1 MDDLLYLKAFQYFG
15 TNLWK
20 TLWDSQI
27 FAVKFS
33 DRNVGYCCVMGAS
46 GEHLALG
53 VYMGEEGIRSYLR
66 LAYNFEGYSD
76 IDDIERMTS
85 QECIMCSFVRQSQLE
100 RKEQLRA
107 RAIIKKLGLSLE
119 QTKLFP
125 VFEKFIQYH
134 LPTTNIPQ
142 KEYQYVIEAFDAC
155 FEVSEKLKIK
165 SPEEINLT
173 ADAELCGKTI
183 PYLTLRKD
191 GKYTW
196 RTKKLPKDVM
206 YPLYAASNY
215 NEILAKKIKKLKN
228 NNQTWYCAT
237 FRLNKAVNDE
247 SKIPMFPLVQVLVE
261 KQSEMI
267 LNIRI
272 CDSNNPYCTTLPN
285 QLFDTILEIGKPHE
299 IITCDLKAQIL
310 YENLL
315 KELEIES
322 TYNPN
327 TKTIN
332 RIKLQLRNWG

>member
-1 MDDLLYLKAFQYFG
+1 MGQP
-15 TNLWK
+15 N
-20 TLWDSQI
+20 

-33 DRNVGYCCVMGAS
+33 DGNIGYCCVMGAS

-53 VYMGEEGIRSYLR
+53 IYLGEEGINSYLR
-66 LAYNFEGYSD
+66 LAYNFEGYPD

-85 QECIMCSFVRQSQLE
+85 QECLMCSFVKQLQLE
-100 RKEQLRA
+100 CREQLKA
-107 RAIIKKLGLSLE
+107 RTIAKKLGLSSG

-125 VFEKFIQYH
+125 VFERFLQYH
-134 LPTTNIPQ
+134 LPTTNISQ
-142 KEYQYVIEAFDAC
+142 EEYQYLIEAFNAC
-155 FEVSEKLKIK
+155 FDVSEKIK
-165 SPEEINLT
+165 VKPLEEINLT
-173 ADAELCGKTI
+173 AEKELCRKTI
-183 PYLTLRKD
+183 PYLSLRKD

-196 RTKKLPKDVM
+196 RTKKLPKDVT
-206 YPLYAASNY
+206 YPLYTAFNY

-247 SKIPMFPLVQVLVE
+247 NKIPMFPLVQVLVE

-267 LNIRI
+267 LNMRI
-272 CDSNNPYCTTLPN
+272 CDSNNPYYITLPN
-285 QLFDTILEIGKPHE
+285 QLFDTILEIGKPKE

-310 YENLL
+310 YNDLL
-315 KELEIES
+315 GELGIES
-322 TYNPN
+322 TYEPH